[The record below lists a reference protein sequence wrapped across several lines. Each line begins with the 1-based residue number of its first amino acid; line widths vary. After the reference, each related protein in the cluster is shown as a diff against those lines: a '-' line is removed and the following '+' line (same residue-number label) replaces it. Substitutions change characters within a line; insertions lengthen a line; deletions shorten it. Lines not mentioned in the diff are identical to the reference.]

1 MDTSDEHLAYITKG
15 LSIQFPGIM
24 ADGAFARVDNI
35 ANEAVTRGLIAQR
48 PNFRFPNYHLFENV
62 QSSSANGRRPTA
74 TNESA
79 YYMLHMAY
87 DHTVPHGNTT
97 TPVGCIAAHPPTA
110 GNLAG
115 YPI

>member
-1 MDTSDEHLAYITKG
+1 MDTSDDLAYITKG
-15 LSIQFPGIM
+15 LSIQFPGVM

-48 PNFRFPNYHLFENV
+48 PPNSRFPNYHLFENV
-62 QSSSANGRRPTA
+62 QPSSADGSPTA

-87 DHTVPHGNTT
+87 DHTVPHGNAI
-97 TPVGCIAAHPPTA
+97 TPVGCIAVHPRTA

>member
-1 MDTSDEHLAYITKG
+1 MDMSDDLAYIIKD
-15 LSIQFPGIM
+15 LSIQFPGVM
-24 ADGAFARVDNI
+24 ADSAFARVDNN

-48 PNFRFPNYHLFENV
+48 PNFRFPNYHIFENV
-62 QSSSANGRRPTA
+62 QSSSADGRPTPA

-87 DHTVPHGNTT
+87 DHTVPHGNAT
-97 TPVGCIAAHPPTA
+97 TPVGCIAVHPPAA
-110 GNLAG
+110 GNPTG